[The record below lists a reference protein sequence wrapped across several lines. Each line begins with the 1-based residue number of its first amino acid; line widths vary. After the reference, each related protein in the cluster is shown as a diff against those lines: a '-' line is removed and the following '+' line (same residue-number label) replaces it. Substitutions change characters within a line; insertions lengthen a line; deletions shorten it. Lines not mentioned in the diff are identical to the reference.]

1 MISIPDID
9 ILISISFAGKLDTTV
24 SAGEA
29 PIAPI
34 PSIKQRALPVDEQL
48 SNPISDLNPAPPE
61 DHAAD
66 PWQLIRH
73 DINPSGFA
81 QNESLFALANGTLG
95 VRAGLEE
102 DPSPSQGTFLA
113 GVWERSPIDYHERFP
128 GFASHTDTRIPVA
141 DGSRIR
147 LRLGE
152 TPVRLSEGEWL
163 AFERKL
169 DLRSGC
175 YKRTLRWRAPGGGT
189 LEIESERIVALG
201 EPGLLAMRY
210 RVRSIDY
217 TGPIALESAID
228 TSRGAAGQGA
238 DPRIGAHL
246 DGGLQMH
253 DSRAGETVAW
263 VAQQTTHSAI
273 RLVCGQRHRL
283 LDARLRMRA
292 PLSMPQGVA
301 QSFVGTL
308 TPGDEVALEKHVAYA
323 WSTPGGS
330 EPDHKLLDRVEKTL
344 EKTVAIGYS
353 ALLARQAHTL
363 ESFWREA
370 DLGLDADPGI
380 EQALRLNLFHLF
392 QSSSR
397 DGASSTAAK
406 GLTGEGYEGHYF
418 WDAEVFMLPA
428 LVTTAPELA
437 RGMLVYRH
445 RTLERARLHAREMGH
460 RRGALYPWRTIS
472 GNECSAYFPSGSA
485 QYHINAAIAWAV
497 RLYVDA
503 SGDRA
508 FLLTHGAEMLF
519 ETARIWLDIG
529 HFSERRNGAF
539 CIHEVTGPD
548 EYSALVD
555 NNHYTNRMAQR
566 HLQDAAAVAESM
578 AADHP
583 SEYAALAARIDLQI
597 DEPAQWRR
605 AAQVMHLPVDAALD
619 IFPQDDGFLDKPR
632 LPAELAH
639 VPGKQPLLLR
649 LHPLGIYRHQVCKQ
663 ADTLLALMLAGDQ
676 VDVAAKRRN
685 FDYYEG
691 VTIHD
696 STLSAST
703 FAVMAAEVGHAAKA
717 YRYFLDTLRV
727 DLDDLHGNASHGVHM
742 AAMAGSWLALTWGF
756 GGLRVRDGKPSLAPQ
771 LPDRWRSYRFGLR
784 WQDANLR
791 VEVDSKGVRYTLTTG
806 TQLAFLH
813 RGQPQQLHAGESL
826 QLPHAGEIP
835 PRHALPRRLKAVIF
849 DLDGVIADTAV
860 VHDAAWRKLANEIG
874 VPFDDSLGVRL
885 KGVDRRGS
893 LEMLLAGGARTF
905 SESEKQALAARKNDY
920 YRQQIEHFGPQD
932 LLPGARDAIE
942 SARRAGLKTGL
953 ASASRNAPML
963 LERLGIADLFDYVV
977 DANLISRSKP
987 DPEIFLAAANALGVA
1002 PDECLGVE
1010 DAAAGI
1016 ASIHAAGMTAVGVGQ
1031 ADALPDADV
1040 LLPNVAAFDMRM
1052 FTTE

>member
-1 MISIPDID
+1 MAKPTPDPAMII
-9 ILISISFAGKLDTTV
+9 
-24 SAGEA
+24 
-29 PIAPI
+29 
-34 PSIKQRALPVDEQL
+34 
-48 SNPISDLNPAPPE
+48 PE
-61 DHAAD
+61 DHVVD
-66 PWQLIRH
+66 PWQLVRH
-73 DINPSGFA
+73 DINPSSFA
-81 QNESLFALANGTLG
+81 QNESLFALANGALG
-95 VRAGLEE
+95 VRGGLEE
-102 DPSPSQGTFLA
+102 DPSPSQGSFLS
-113 GVWERSPIDYHERFP
+113 GVWERSPIGYHERFP

-152 TPVRLSEGEWL
+152 TPVLLSEGEWL
-163 AFERKL
+163 AFEQRL
-169 DLRSGC
+169 DLRRGC
-175 YKRTLRWRAPGGGT
+175 YKRTLRWRAPGGAT
-189 LEIESERIVALG
+189 LEIESERLVAFD
-201 EPGLLAMRY
+201 EPGLLVIHY

-228 TSRGAAGQGA
+228 ASRGAAGQGA

-283 LDARLRMRA
+283 LDTRLRMRG
-292 PLSMPQGVA
+292 PMNLPHGVA
-301 QSFVGTL
+301 QAFVGTL
-308 TPGDEVALEKHVAYA
+308 KPGEDVALEKHVAYA
-323 WSTPGGS
+323 WSTPGDD
-330 EPDHKLLDRVEKTL
+330 EPDHSLLDRVEKLL
-344 EKTVAIGYS
+344 EKSVAAGYS
-353 ALLARQAHTL
+353 TLLARQAHTL
-363 ESFWREA
+363 ESFWRET
-370 DLGLDADPGI
+370 DLTIDGNPGV

-437 RGMLVYRH
+437 RGMLAFRH
-445 RTLERARLHAREMGH
+445 RTLEQARLHAREMGH
-460 RRGALYPWRTIS
+460 PRGALYPWRTIS
-472 GNECSAYFPSGSA
+472 GTECSAYFPSGSA
-485 QYHINAAIAWAV
+485 QYHINAAIAWAL
-497 RLYVDA
+497 RLYIDA
-503 SGDRA
+503 SGDQA

-519 ETARIWLDIG
+519 ETARIWIDIG
-529 HFSERRNGAF
+529 HFNERRNGDF

-566 HLQDAAAVAESM
+566 HLQDAAAVAAWM
-578 AADHP
+578 AAAHP
-583 SEYAALAARIDLQI
+583 SEYATLATRIDLRA

-605 AAQVMHLPVDAALD
+605 AAQAMHLPVDSRLD

-649 LHPLGIYRHQVCKQ
+649 MHPLGIYRHQVCKQ
-663 ADTLLALMLAGDQ
+663 ADTLLALMLAGEH
-676 VDVAAKRRN
+676 VDADVKRRN

-727 DLDDLHGNASHGVHM
+727 DLDDLHGNASHGVHL

-756 GGLRVRDGKPSLAPQ
+756 GGLRVRDGKPALAPQ
-771 LPDRWRSYRFGLR
+771 LPDSWKSYRFGLR
-784 WQDANLR
+784 WRDANLR
-791 VEVDSKGVRYTLTTG
+791 VDVDDKGVGYTLTSG
-806 TQLAFLH
+806 AQLAFLH
-813 RGQPQQLHAGESL
+813 HGRPQQLQAGESVH
-826 QLPHAGEIP
+826 LPHGGP
-835 PRHALPRRLKAVIF
+835 FTLPRPLKAVIF

-860 VHDAAWRKLANEIG
+860 VHDAAWRKLAGEIG
-874 VPFDDSLGVRL
+874 VPFDDSLGDRL

-893 LEMLLAGGARTF
+893 LDILLETGTRAY
-905 SESEKQALAARKNDY
+905 SENEKQALAARKNEY

-942 SARRAGLKTGL
+942 SVRRAGLKTGL
-953 ASASRNAPML
+953 ASASCNAPML
-963 LERLGIADLFDYVV
+963 LERLGIAPLFDYVV
-977 DANLISRSKP
+977 DANTISRSKP

-1016 ASIHAAGMTAVGVGQ
+1016 ASIHAAGMTAVGVGL
-1031 ADALPDADV
+1031 AEALSDADV
-1040 LLPNVAAFDMRM
+1040 LLPNVAAFDMSM
-1052 FTTE
+1052 FTTG